1 MGELGE
7 AQRESLREFCDDPI
21 VGRTRASF
29 LTSARAAKC
38 HRSVGP
44 VECDLPPEDD
54 PEEDLAGGDT
64 SAGESLPHL
73 DWFDSVSYE
82 ALRDWVPTMG
92 TVPKGAVHAV
102 ARLKGAVL
110 QGLQG

>member
-1 MGELGE
+1 
-7 AQRESLREFCDDPI
+7 
-21 VGRTRASF
+21 
-29 LTSARAAKC
+29 
-38 HRSVGP
+38 

-54 PEEDLAGGDT
+54 PEEDLAGGDA
-64 SAGESLPHL
+64 SAAQSLPHL

-92 TVPKGAVHAV
+92 TVPQGAVHAV

-110 QGLQG
+110 QGGLEAKARGDTQGYICAWKAITFMDRLLLLTCRDAGKAEGGTPRLKW